1 MASTDPFRESLFLD
15 RSVMRP
21 SAATWLRHIL
31 LLGVTF
37 CTATIA
43 GTLFPF
49 GKYAAFS
56 EADPQT
62 AEELLR
68 YLVTIPSRY
77 GAFLLEAVRNI
88 FADPANL
95 AYGLKFSLSL
105 LFILICHEMGHYI
118 ACRLYRV
125 DATLPFFLPTPP
137 MVGPAGTFG
146 AFIKILSPIP
156 TRRAVFDIGVAGPI
170 AGFIAL
176 LPIAAA
182 AYATMEFGTMADIQ
196 AGNVSPLS
204 FSEPLLFK
212 LFNIITGVD
221 TSLPV
226 EPNPF
231 YFAAWIGV
239 LVTALNLIPSG
250 QLDGGHALYAA
261 LGEKVHRLTGFIAF
275 AVMAV
280 LSVLGML
287 LYNSPSGFLVAV
299 ILAVM
304 MRIRHPRPWDITP
317 LDAKRKAIAVM
328 TLLIFILCFMPFPI
342 QLNY

>member
-1 MASTDPFRESLFLD
+1 
-15 RSVMRP
+15 MRP
-21 SAATWLRHIL
+21 TPAVWLRHIFL
-31 LLGVTF
+31 LALTF

-49 GKYAAFS
+49 GRYADFS
-56 EADPQT
+56 DTDPQSL
-62 AEELLR
+62 EELLR
-68 YLVTIPSRY
+68 YIVMAPSRY
-77 GAFLLEAVRNI
+77 GAFLMEAVNNL

-105 LFILICHEMGHYI
+105 LFILICHEMGHYV

-137 MVGPAGTFG
+137 MIGPAGTFG

-176 LPIAAA
+176 LPVTAA
-182 AYATMEFGTMADIQ
+182 AYATMQFGTAADLA
-196 AGNVSPLS
+196 AGNISPIS

-212 LFNIITGVD
+212 LFNAVMGINAD
-221 TSLPV
+221 LPI

-261 LGEKVHRLTGFIAF
+261 LGERVHRWTGLVAFIG
-275 AVMAV
+275 MAV
-280 LSVLGML
+280 IAVVGML
-287 LYNSPSGFLVAV
+287 VYNSPSGFLIAV
-299 ILAVM
+299 ILGVM

-317 LDAKRKAIAVM
+317 LDIKRKAIAVM
-328 TLLIFILCFMPFPI
+328 TFVIFVLCFMPFPI
-342 QLNY
+342 QINY

>member
-1 MASTDPFRESLFLD
+1 MTDPEQIKESLYAG
-15 RSVMRP
+15 RP
-21 SAATWLRHIL
+21 VLRPTMGTWMRHIL
-31 LLGVTF
+31 LLAITL

-49 GKYAAFS
+49 GPYSSFS
-56 EADPQT
+56 ETDPQT
-62 AEELLR
+62 VSELLT
-68 YLVTIPSRY
+68 YIFTIPERY
-77 GAFLLEAVRNI
+77 AVFLLDAINNL
-88 FADPANL
+88 FANPANL

-105 LFILICHEMGHYI
+105 LFILICHEMGHYV

-176 LPIAAA
+176 LPVAAA
-182 AYATMEFGTMADIQ
+182 AYATMHFGTVEDIQ
-196 AGNVSPLS
+196 AGNISPIV

-212 LFNIITGVD
+212 ILNLLTGVN
-221 TSLPV
+221 SELPM

-231 YFAAWIGV
+231 YFAAWVGV

-261 LGEKVHRLTGFIAF
+261 LGEKIHKWTGFIAF
-275 AVMAV
+275 LTMAS
-280 LSVLGML
+280 LSIAGML
-287 LYNSPSGFLVAV
+287 LYNSPSGFLIAV
-299 ILAVM
+299 ILGIM
-304 MRIRHPRPWDITP
+304 MRVRHPRPWDITP
-317 LDAKRKAIAVM
+317 LDLKRKAIAVL
-328 TLLIFILCFMPFPI
+328 TLVIFVLCFMPFPI
-342 QLNY
+342 QISY